1 MAHPDYEE
9 ATEWV
14 SAEVHRP
21 RALSYEELRG
31 DLNAPTRYPIDSR
44 IGRVPTDESQVSMRK
59 ERDPLR
65 VPFAVCEPRPGIV
78 RSIVSDDFIRTANGS
93 FLAESRFTGWR

>member
-21 RALSYEELRG
+21 RALSYEEPG
-31 DLNAPTRYPIDSR
+31 DLNASTRYPIDSR

-59 ERDPLR
+59 EEGPLL
-65 VPFAVCEPRPGIV
+65 VPFAVCEPGPGII
-78 RSIVSDDFIRTANGS
+78 RGIVSDDFIRTANGS
-93 FLAESRFTGWR
+93 FLTESTFAGWR

>member
-21 RALSYEELRG
+21 RALSYEDLRC
-31 DLNAPTRYPIDSR
+31 DLNASTRYPIESR

-59 ERDPLR
+59 EEGPLL
-65 VPFAVCEPRPGIV
+65 VPFAVCEPGPGIV
-78 RSIVSDDFIRTANGS
+78 RGIVSDDFIRTANGS
-93 FLAESRFTGWR
+93 FLTESTFAGWR